1 MLILE
6 NVKKWATSYNFKNC
20 FKPKVT
26 QAYWSKT
33 KTDCLISKYIYVFNT
48 LKATFQDFK
57 GIFCRAA
64 LIGRDYR
71 QKLLWCVRSQG
82 DQYFTKTKTN
92 HKTLQTRAF
101 LYSRKEPEVPPEK
114 VGGLFRKYFFLT
126 TDSFHTISQYHI

>member
-20 FKPKVT
+20 FKPKVI

-71 QKLLWCVRSQG
+71 QKLLWCGRSQG
-82 DQYFTKTKTN
+82 DQYFAKTTKIIK
-92 HKTLQTRAF
+92 
-101 LYSRKEPEVPPEK
+101 LYKQE
-114 VGGLFRKYFFLT
+114 LFYIPGRSLRSPLKRWADYLGNIFF
-126 TDSFHTISQYHI
+126 